1 VETAHGFWKV
11 GRPVFRLKSYAIGVV
26 HGLAGSAAVMLV
38 LLPSLSSF
46 WTGVGYLV
54 LFGLGTMLSMATIT
68 LVLGV
73 PFAIANGS
81 RWVGQTVSSVAG
93 AASVVFGAALMSDI
107 SLGTAFVPF

>member
-1 VETAHGFWKV
+1 MIAHLRGEV
-11 GRPVFRLKSYAIGVV
+11 LHIGTDRAILDV
-26 HGLAGSAAVMLV
+26 A
-38 LLPSLSSF
+38 
-46 WTGVGYLV
+46 GVGYLV